1 MRKQFDISSGQNI
14 MNAWNPAMTLGS
26 SMLIVIISYVL
37 TDILINKKQNIV
49 QLFGKLFIVIICM
62 IIIFIR
68 RG

>member
-14 MNAWNPAMTLGS
+14 MNDWNPAMTLGS

>member
-1 MRKQFDISSGQNI
+1 MMGD
-14 MNAWNPAMTLGS
+14 WNPAMTLGS
-26 SMLIVIISYVL
+26 SMLIVIVSYVL

>member
-1 MRKQFDISSGQNI
+1 MRKQFDISSGQSI
-14 MNAWNPAMTLGS
+14 MNDWNPAMTLGS